1 MPHRRT
7 YSIWKNMK
15 TRCYNPNTYGY
26 RWYGAKG
33 ITVCD
38 AWKNSYEQ
46 FLSDVGEIGDTM
58 SLDRIDN
65 TKGYSADN
73 TRIIPAIEQTQ
84 NSSRVNFITYKG
96 VTQSLTRWAN
106 QLGVH
111 RSTLSSRL
119 NKLGWSV
126 DRALA
131 GVKFNECS

>member
-1 MPHRRT
+1 MPKLDDTRT
-7 YSIWKNMK
+7 YRIWKNMK

-38 AWKNSYEQ
+38 EWLHDYLQ
-46 FLSDVGEIGDTM
+46 FLEDMGEIKDDM

-65 TKGYSADN
+65 TKGYSPDN
-73 TRIIPAIEQTQ
+73 CRIIPAIEQTQ

-96 VTQSLTRWAN
+96 VTQSLTKWAN
-106 QLGVH
+106 QLGIS
-111 RSTLSSRL
+111 RSTLSARL

-131 GVKFNECS
+131 GVE